1 MQVDC
6 PECGHVLEFSSERP
20 LFCAYCG
27 KPLSRPEEATAPLDP
42 NATQPVA
49 PRPGGKAREAPASV
63 GRYRLLRW
71 LGDGGMG
78 TVYEAVD
85 AHSGRHVALKL
96 IAPEYAGSP
105 TAVERFRQEGRLAS
119 LIAHPRCVFV
129 FAADEDAGRPYIVM
143 ELMPGGTLQELADR
157 KGPLPPAEAVAKI
170 LDVIEGLQEAH
181 RLGVIHRD
189 VKPSNCFLLPDGRV
203 KVGDFGLAKSLVGSA
218 SLTRTGTFLGT
229 LLYAPPEQIKGEGID
244 VRTDVYSVAAT
255 LYHLLTGRAPYE
267 GKDAAAT
274 LARTVSERA
283 PRPRSLRPDLPR
295 ALERVVLRGLE
306 RDRDDRW
313 RDLEEFRQALLP
325 FTPARLAPAG
335 PGPRLGAFLIDF
347 GLVLPLMSLLLLMPL
362 GMADRED
369 VGDLRLILI
378 RVLEMLPLA
387 LLEGLCG
394 WSPGKWLLRLRV
406 VTATGTDP
414 PGLWRGL
421 ARTLAFY
428 GCIFLVHDVIILL
441 NPVLLFNVG
450 RMLQPGLVLLAVG
463 SEVLGVLLVLAPMR
477 ARNGYRGLHEWISG
491 TRVVRLPWP
500 ERRHTYRPRHPER
513 QAPVAPRLPG
523 LPERLGPYLLRGTLR
538 EAGGERLLLAEDAVL
553 GRQVWLRVRPAGKES
568 LPAWRR
574 ELSRPTRLPWLA
586 GGEQD
591 GLAWDAFLAPQ
602 GRPLAD
608 LVEPHAPLTW
618 GQVRPLLLQLSDEL
632 VAACADGSVPRPLT
646 AAQVWVQDSG
656 RVQLLD
662 TPLAEPPTEDRDCPG
677 ATDSARALALLRR
690 VAVLALEGRL
700 RPEPDGTR
708 VHAPAPASA
717 RLLLNRLMGVEQPD
731 TEVEQVQADLIALQ
745 GEPTEVTRAARSAQ
759 LALLLAML
767 APFLLVMLMTRYVAM
782 QRNLYRLHYW
792 VELAEKALDYTDR
805 PEHSAAVA
813 EWMQGH
819 RYLARHTPAEW
830 RELIRRQ
837 LREDRED
844 LESLQQV
851 AKWDWPARLMLLDTY
866 RDAVAEFGQDDFWRA
881 ASHADPGHPA
891 PRGDVGLVPDLVA
904 VIAPPLLCVLWAL
917 LTRGGLTFRL
927 AGLSL
932 RRGSGR
938 RAGRLQCA
946 WRALVFWAPVVALLG
961 LSVWVQTEFP
971 GRPLLAFGLWCAAVG
986 VLVGYVLLALWSP
999 ARGPHDRL
1007 AGTYLVPR

>member
-6 PECGHVLEFSSERP
+6 PECGHALEFSSERP

-27 KPLSRPEEATAPLDP
+27 KPLARPEEATAQLDP
-42 NATQPVA
+42 NATRPEAVQPI
-49 PRPGGKAREAPASV
+49 GKAREAPHTI
-63 GRYRLLRW
+63 GRYRLLRE
-71 LGDGGMG
+71 LGQGGMG
-78 TVYEAVD
+78 TVYEAADV
-85 AHSGRHVALKL
+85 HSGRHVALKL
-96 IAPEYAGSP
+96 IAPEYAGSA

-129 FAADEDAGRPYIVM
+129 LAADEDAGRPYIVM
-143 ELMPGGTLQELADR
+143 ELMPGATLQELADR
-157 KGPLPPAEAVAKI
+157 KGPLPPDEAVAKT

-203 KVGDFGLAKSLVGSA
+203 KVGDFGLAKSLIGSA
-218 SLTRTGTFLGT
+218 SLTKTGTFLGT

-255 LYHLLTGRAPYE
+255 LYHLLTGRAPFE
-267 GKDAAAT
+267 GKDPAAT
-274 LARTVSERA
+274 LARTVSER
-283 PRPRSLRPDLPR
+283 PPPLRKFRPGLSR

-313 RDLEEFRQALLP
+313 RDLEEFRQALLSFAP
-325 FTPARLAPAG
+325 GRLAPAG

-347 GLVLPLMSLLLLMPL
+347 MLLFPLLSLLVLNPVLLF
-362 GMADRED
+362 RED
-369 VGDLRLILI
+369 LGAIRLILI
-378 RVLEMLPLA
+378 RVVELLPLA

-428 GCIFLVHDVIILL
+428 GCIMLVHDLIFLL

-450 RMLQPGLVLLAVG
+450 RMLQPGLALLAAG
-463 SEVLGVLLVLAPMR
+463 SEVLGLLVVLAPMR

-500 ERRHTYRPRHPER
+500 ERRHTYRPLPEH
-513 QAPVAPRLPG
+513 QAPVAPRPAG
-523 LPERLGPYLLRGTLR
+523 LPERLGPYLLRGTLQ
-538 EAGGERLLLAEDAVL
+538 EAGGERLLVAEDAVL
-553 GRQVWLRVRPAGKES
+553 GRRVWLHVRPAEEKP
-568 LPAWRR
+568 LPAARR

-591 GLAWDAFLAPQ
+591 GQAWDAFLAPQ
-602 GRPLAD
+602 GCPLAD

-632 VAACADGSVPRPLT
+632 VAACADGSLPRLLT

-662 TPLAEPPTEDRDCPG
+662 TPTTDPPAEDGDCPG
-677 ATDSARALALLRR
+677 ATVSARALALLRR
-690 VAVLALEGRL
+690 VAVLALEGHL
-700 RPEPDGTR
+700 RAQPHGAH
-708 VHAPAPASA
+708 VYAPAPGSA
-717 RLLLNRLMGVEQPD
+717 RHLLDRLVGARQPY

-745 GEPTEVTRAARSAQ
+745 GEPTEVTTGMRSAH
-759 LALLLAML
+759 LALLVTVLV
-767 APFLLVMLMTRYVAM
+767 PFLLMMISARYLVMQEFL
-782 QRNLYRLHYW
+782 QRFQ
-792 VELAEKALDYTDR
+792 AQIKAAQTALDYLNDPERSETVAVWLKGSDR
-805 PEHSAAVA
+805 TPR
-813 EWMQGH
+813 EWS
-819 RYLARHTPAEW
+819 
-830 RELIRRQ
+830 ELIEQR
-837 LREDRED
+837 LAEDEQR
-844 LESLQQV
+844 LLALQETAQ
-851 AKWDWPARLMLLDTY
+851 WDWPGRLLLPEIRLRPEYAAPESGFSQPSFARVLRL
-866 RDAVAEFGQDDFWRA
+866 
-881 ASHADPGHPA
+881 ADPARDPA
-891 PRGDVGLVPDLVA
+891 LSRDLVPALIV
-904 VIAPPLLCVLWAL
+904 VFFPPLLCVLWAL
-917 LTRGGLTFRL
+917 LTRGGFTFRL
-927 AGLSL
+927 AGLAL

-946 WRALVFWAPVVALLG
+946 WRALLFWAPVATLLA
-961 LSVWVQTEFP
+961 LSVWVQIALP
-971 GRPLLAFGLWCAAVG
+971 ARAALAFGLFCAAVG
-986 VLVGYVLLALWSP
+986 VLVGYALLALWFP
-999 ARGPHDRL
+999 ERGPHDRL